1 MAMKNPSTPSTTRGW
16 RSATAWVRPPQ
27 RWLAWGK
34 WLVGAVVIGS
44 CCLEDSYAVEPE
56 QHVILVSLDGMAAY
70 LLDDPKASLPTLRKL
85 AREGTV
91 VAGGMRVSNPS
102 VTWPNHTTLISGVRP
117 EKHGVLANGMLVRSG
132 IGVPVR
138 VDPKRSRD
146 ELVRVTT
153 VVDLA
158 HAAGLRTA
166 EINWPCTRDS
176 TAYDD
181 RFPDTPESLLYTT
194 PRLRAEL
201 LTMGLLADGT
211 DKAFGGKSGAARDWV
226 WTEAAGHLIRDR
238 RPHLLLVH
246 LLNVDSTHHA
256 LGPQTPGGY
265 TANAYADLCLSRLI
279 EAADTAGI
287 SDRTTWI
294 VVSDHGFVT
303 TPSVFKPNV
312 ILRDAGLLKI
322 DQGKIVEAQ
331 AHVISEGGI
340 GLVYITNPADAAA
353 LRLRLQA
360 LFREHEEVVELVLP
374 DRFSELGLPLP
385 REYDQAPDAV
395 LVVKEGYSVSASAE
409 GEAAVASHTEA
420 KASLGSHGYL
430 ASNPKMNAMCVLW
443 GPRIRPGVELP
454 GIENIDI
461 APTIAK
467 LLGLQGLAADG
478 QPMDQAL
485 QSP

>member
-1 MAMKNPSTPSTTRGW
+1 MAMKNSSTPSFTPGW
-16 RSATAWVRPPQ
+16 LLAAAWVGTPW
-27 RWLAWGK
+27 RWFVSGSWV
-34 WLVGAVVIGS
+34 VGAVVLGS
-44 CCLEDSYAVEPE
+44 YGLAESRAVEPE
-56 QHVILVSLDGMAAY
+56 QHVVLVSLDGMASY
-70 LLDDPKASLPTLRKL
+70 LLDDPKASLPTIRKL
-85 AREGTV
+85 AREGTLV
-91 VAGGMRVSNPS
+91 DGGMRVSNPS

-117 EKHGVLANGMLVRSG
+117 EKHGVLANGMLVRGG

-138 VDPKRSRD
+138 IDPKRSRE

-158 HAAGLRTA
+158 HAAGLRTG
-166 EINWPCTRDS
+166 EINWPCTRES
-176 TAYDD
+176 TAFDD

-201 LTMGLLADGT
+201 LTMGLLADET

-226 WTEAAGHLIRDR
+226 WTEAACHLIRDR

-246 LLNVDSTHHA
+246 LLNVDSTHHT

-279 EAADTAGI
+279 EAAEMAGI

-294 VVSDHGFVT
+294 VVSDHGFIT

-340 GLVYITNPADAAA
+340 GLVYITNPAEAPS

-360 LFREHEEVVELVLP
+360 LFRASDEVVELVLP
-374 DRFSELGLPLP
+374 DRFGELGLPLP

-409 GEAAVASHTEA
+409 GDTAVATHTEA

-443 GPRIRPGVELP
+443 GPRIRPGVKLQ

-467 LLGLQGLAADG
+467 LLGLNGLAADG
-478 QPMDQAL
+478 QPLDQAL
-485 QSP
+485 RSP